1 MKAEIKHI
9 DILTAVKI
17 CFFIYALIG
26 LVVGLIVMFF
36 TIAASGFADYGA
48 GMGYW
53 GISRWARAGIG
64 VLMVPLFA
72 VVYGCL
78 GAIGAL
84 IVTLVYNVTASI
96 IGGIKVTLSSERPGS
111 GMHQG
116 SSETEVRL

>member
-1 MKAEIKHI
+1 VKAEIKHI

-26 LVVGLIVMFF
+26 LVGGLIMMFF
-36 TIAASGFADYGA
+36 TIAASGFADYGP

-53 GISRWARAGIG
+53 GMARWARAGIG

-72 VVYGCL
+72 IVYGCL

-84 IVTLVYNVTASI
+84 IVTLVYNVTANL
-96 IGGIKVTLSSERPGS
+96 IGGIKVTLRAEGTES
-111 GMHQG
+111 GIHQG

>member
-36 TIAASGFADYGA
+36 MVAASGFADYGPS
-48 GMGYW
+48 MGYW
-53 GISRWARAGIG
+53 GISRWARAGMG

-84 IVTLVYNVTASI
+84 IVTLVYNVTAGV
-96 IGGIKVTLSSERPGS
+96 IGGIKVTLRGEGTES
-111 GMHQG
+111 GMQRG
-116 SSETEVRL
+116 IGETEVRL